1 MKTISEKISE
11 DLKRRQES
19 TSEEDAKKLVNDTEK
34 QKTALEK
41 SKQIGIAEDIKTILG
56 FLRDSISGAYPE
68 YSKTAIIS
76 IAAALIYLISPFDL
90 VPDFIPFAGLLDD
103 AAAIAFIMKMFSGE
117 IKKYRDWLDSDPR
130 GNIIK
135 TN

>member
-41 SKQIGIAEDIKTILG
+41 SKQIGIADDINLIFG
-56 FLRDSISGAYPE
+56 FLRD
-68 YSKTAIIS
+68 
-76 IAAALIYLISPFDL
+76 
-90 VPDFIPFAGLLDD
+90 
-103 AAAIAFIMKMFSGE
+103 
-117 IKKYRDWLDSDPR
+117 
-130 GNIIK
+130 
-135 TN
+135 